1 VTIQYDIHHA
11 AAHRHRSANLL
22 RAPARRRLETKNES
36 TWHIHW
42 RYLCKKKKKNDVL
55 ATLFQSHGAA
65 QTSESATTTE
75 SMKKSERRFTK
86 NAEIRCLEW

>member
-42 RYLCKKKKKNDVL
+42 RYLCKKKKTTCYIVSEPWCGTNERVGNDNRID
-55 ATLFQSHGAA
+55 
-65 QTSESATTTE
+65 E
-75 SMKKSERRFTK
+75 
-86 NAEIRCLEW
+86 EI